1 MPAAAGTTVRS
12 AATRTTDPSASAAA
26 MRSTPSA
33 SRKGMSWIRNRPTSS
48 PPRVVPNDRSG
59 SMESIRPR
67 PKAFR
72 TLRTS
77 EDLKEAAFSEE
88 RARQLKA
95 DRSRHTLVFG
105 IVVLAWLAST
115 PHEELLQR
123 LYSMGEGDH
132 GPVARPRAV
141 PPRQLHGCGLGM
153 FGDSTFLLGV
163 MSLIVCVLLTVYLFF
178 QLYRPNIVQ
187 VVGASAR
194 GGGRPRQRVSDR
206 FALGY
211 VVDFIEPVFI
221 DFPVFNVADIGVTC
235 GFVLFL
241 VALSSAGA
249 TRIAYPQSLPRPTA
263 KAKEPTRD
271 EPHVELRRS
280 TRRRGSAP
288 RCAFG
293 RARSVSHLP

>member
-1 MPAAAGTTVRS
+1 MITGPLLGLVRFHLVHNTGAA
-12 AATRTTDPSASAAA
+12 
-26 MRSTPSA
+26 
-33 SRKGMSWIRNRPTSS
+33 W
-48 PPRVVPNDRSG
+48 
-59 SMESIRPR
+59 
-67 PKAFR
+67 
-72 TLRTS
+72 
-77 EDLKEAAFSEE
+77 
-88 RARQLKA
+88 
-95 DRSRHTLVFG
+95 
-105 IVVLAWLAST
+105 
-115 PHEELLQR
+115 
-123 LYSMGEGDH
+123 
-132 GPVARPRAV
+132 
-141 PPRQLHGCGLGM
+141 GM

-178 QLYRPNIVQ
+178 LAYRPNIVQ
-187 VVGASAR
+187 VVGAALVVA
-194 GGGRPRQRVSDR
+194 GGLGNAFDR

-241 VALSSAGA
+241 VGVIVSWRQ
-249 TRIAYPQSLPRPTA
+249 RIAYPQSLPRPTA

-293 RARSVSHLP
+293 RARSVSQP